1 MTAVDLR
8 RPKLLMMHIIRYEPR
23 WILYLLVVS
32 VLVGA
37 LAVVPVQGS
46 LSWVRWLGL
55 AFLVLA
61 ALLTLVASRKIGWA
75 LSVEGNVLYVQR
87 FNLFSNWQTR
97 RSQELVVPFSEIH
110 EFQTTGGHL
119 TLTYGGRKRTYHF
132 RISSLTN
139 QRKERLNDLIQAVNP

>member
-1 MTAVDLR
+1 
-8 RPKLLMMHIIRYEPR
+8 
-23 WILYLLVVS
+23 VVS

-46 LSWVRWLGL
+46 LAWVHLFGL

-75 LSVEGNVLYVQR
+75 LSVDGNVLYVQR
-87 FNLFSNWQTR
+87 YNLFSDWQSR
-97 RSQELVVPFSEIH
+97 RSQELVIPFSDIH
-110 EFQTTGGHL
+110 EFETAGGYL

-132 RISSLTN
+132 RIASFTN
-139 QRKERLNDLIQAVNP
+139 QRKERLNDLIQAVKP